1 MLWVARVDYSK
12 HLEKADEALRRK
24 NFDFAIEVYQQLLEL
39 EPDLGE
45 ARRGLRQALRK
56 RFEAKGG
63 GRLMRALSG
72 AVPLATAKTL
82 RKAGRND
89 ACAKSLE
96 SYLAS
101 NPLDEDANLLL
112 GLALDDAG
120 HKKSALAVY
129 EFVAELAPKNSEA
142 LKRAGALMYRGGDHV
157 RALEYYE
164 RALKADPRDQE
175 ALKARKDL
183 SAEAALTKT
192 NFENVSHSRDMMANK
207 EETRALERSRRL
219 HLSDEELASERTRLE
234 TKYADNPT
242 DPDVMLE
249 LADIAEKSKDLET
262 ASSLVDRALSYRKT
276 SFDLICRAGDL
287 RAKLLKKAIARADKA
302 GQAEEA
308 ARLERELIV
317 DEARDYRQRVEAH
330 PSDLALRVQLGKR
343 LLRADDAD
351 AALAELQKATADAR
365 HEREARALLAQCFE
379 KKGFLDLAR
388 KEYERALGD
397 GRELDQRAKEIL
409 YNLAGIAIQEGDS
422 AQARSFYARIYEVD
436 VGFRDVAS
444 KMNEL
449 RGTPPR

>member
-1 MLWVARVDYSK
+1 MDYSK

-45 ARRGLRQALRK
+45 ARRGLRQALKR

-63 GRLMRALSG
+63 GRLLRALSG

-82 RKAGRND
+82 RKAGRHD

-101 NPLDEDANLLL
+101 NPLDEDANLML
-112 GLALDDAG
+112 GLSLEDAG

-183 SAEAALTKT
+183 SAEAALSKT
-192 NFENVSHSRDMMANK
+192 NFERVAHSRDLMQNK
-207 EETRALERSRRL
+207 EEARALERSKRL
-219 HLSDEELASERTRLE
+219 HLSDEEIAQERERLE
-234 TKYADNPT
+234 KKYADNPT
-242 DPDVMLE
+242 DPDVMIE
-249 LADIAEKSKDLET
+249 LAEIAEKSKDLET
-262 ASSLVDRALSYRKT
+262 ACDLVERALSYRKG

-287 RAKLLKKAIARADKA
+287 RAKLMKKAVARADKDGNPA
-302 GQAEEA
+302 EA
-308 ARLERELIV
+308 ARLEHELIAQ
-317 DEARDYRQRVEAH
+317 EARDWRLRVEAH
-330 PSDLALRVQLGKR
+330 PSDLALRLQLGKR
-343 LLRADDAD
+343 LLRAGEAD
-351 AALAELQKATADAR
+351 GALAELQKATSDSR
-365 HEREARALLAQCFE
+365 QEREARALMAQCFE

-397 GRELDQRAKEIL
+397 GRDLDLRAKEIL
-409 YNLAGIAIQEGDS
+409 YNLAGIASAEGN
-422 AQARSFYARIYEVD
+422 AAEARSLYARIYEVD
-436 VGFRDVAS
+436 VGFRDVSA
-444 KMNEL
+444 KMDEL
-449 RGTPPR
+449 RKAPPR

>member
-1 MLWVARVDYSK
+1 VDYSK

-45 ARRGLRQALRK
+45 ARRGLRQALKR

-63 GRLMRALSG
+63 GRLLRALSG

-82 RKAGRND
+82 RKAGRHD

-101 NPLDEDANLLL
+101 NPLDEDANLML
-112 GLALDDAG
+112 GLSLEDAG

-183 SAEAALTKT
+183 SAEAALSKT
-192 NFENVSHSRDMMANK
+192 NFERVAHSRDLMQNK
-207 EETRALERSRRL
+207 EEARALERSKRL
-219 HLSDEELASERTRLE
+219 HLSDEEIAQERERLE
-234 TKYADNPT
+234 KKYADNPT
-242 DPDVMLE
+242 DPDVMIE
-249 LADIAEKSKDLET
+249 LAEIAEKSKDLET
-262 ASSLVDRALSYRKT
+262 ACDLVERALSYRKG

-287 RAKLLKKAIARADKA
+287 RAKLMKKAVARADKDGNPA
-302 GQAEEA
+302 EA
-308 ARLERELIV
+308 ARLEHELIAQ
-317 DEARDYRQRVEAH
+317 EARDWRLRVEAH
-330 PSDLALRVQLGKR
+330 PSDLALRLQLGKR
-343 LLRADDAD
+343 LLRAGEAD
-351 AALAELQKATADAR
+351 GALAELQKATSDSR
-365 HEREARALLAQCFE
+365 QEREARALMAQCFE

-397 GRELDQRAKEIL
+397 GRDLDLRAKEIL
-409 YNLAGIAIQEGDS
+409 YNLAGIASAEGN
-422 AQARSFYARIYEVD
+422 AAEARSLYARIYEVD
-436 VGFRDVAS
+436 VGFRDVSA
-444 KMNEL
+444 KMDEL
-449 RGTPPR
+449 RKAPPR